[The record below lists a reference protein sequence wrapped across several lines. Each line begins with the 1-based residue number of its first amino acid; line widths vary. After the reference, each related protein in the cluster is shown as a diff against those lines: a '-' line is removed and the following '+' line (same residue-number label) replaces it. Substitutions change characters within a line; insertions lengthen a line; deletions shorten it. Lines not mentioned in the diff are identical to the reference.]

1 MQASARGALPAPS
14 NPDDQQHQDVARTP
28 DDADI
33 AAIGAPTPLDE
44 ESELGPG
51 QYVFLMVLVVVGVLT
66 GIAVANHSLT
76 PLIYQE
82 PAQAEVARTLHNG
95 QNYALYDL
103 NFEIRGVRRHQIRLM
118 TKTPELIILGA
129 SHWQEAHAGLV
140 PGVDFFNA
148 HVHRDYY
155 DDPIGMVGHL
165 LDYNRLPKTLV
176 ISVRDATFT
185 PVAERTDYLW
195 LGGIPS
201 FRAMEPRLGLPKR
214 PWYEDYHLQPVL
226 DLFSL
231 RLAITG
237 GLRELRA
244 QNWPGPTDADFAE
257 DLDIFM
263 ADGSIRWSGE
273 HLAAFTPEYV
283 RDRALEMAQHV
294 RRHPPRINTDTVDA
308 FRRMLALL
316 QNHDVDVVLAH
327 PPFNPQFHD
336 AVAGSG
342 YADHLQAV
350 EALTRDLAAQY
361 GARTAGSFDPARV
374 GCTADMYIDSEHSRP
389 VCLQKLLAQVV
400 SGRAQAPSL

>member
-1 MQASARGALPAPS
+1 MPATARGALPTPAKPEESQGQIASPPADAPA
-14 NPDDQQHQDVARTP
+14 VA
-28 DDADI
+28 AVEAI
-33 AAIGAPTPLDE
+33 AANPG
-44 ESELGPG
+44 ESELSSG
-51 QYVFLMVLVVVGVLT
+51 QYVSLLFLVIVGVLSV
-66 GIAVANHSLT
+66 IAYINHSLS

-82 PAQAEVARTLHNG
+82 PAQAEVARTLHAG

-118 TKTPELIILGA
+118 TETPELIILGA

-185 PVAERTDYLW
+185 PVAGRTDYLW

-231 RLAITG
+231 RAAMSG

-244 QNWPGPTDADFAE
+244 TNRPGPTDADFAE

-273 HLAAFTPEYV
+273 HLAAFTPDYV
-283 RDRALEMAQHV
+283 RDRALEMAQQV
-294 RRHPPRINTDTVDA
+294 RRHPPRINADTVEA

-316 QNHDVDVVLAH
+316 QNHDVDVVLVH

-342 YADHLQAV
+342 YADHLNAV

-389 VCLQKLLAQVV
+389 VCLQKLLAQVI
-400 SGRAQAPSL
+400 SGRSQAPSL

>member
-14 NPDDQQHQDVARTP
+14 SPEAQQHHDVAPTP

-33 AAIGAPTPLDE
+33 TAIGAPSLLDE

-51 QYVFLMVLVVVGVLT
+51 QYVLLMVLVIVGVLT
-66 GIAVANHSLT
+66 GIAFANHSLT

-82 PAQAEVARTLHNG
+82 PAQAEVAQTLHSG

-244 QNWPGPTDADFAE
+244 QNRPGPTDADFAE

-283 RDRALEMAQHV
+283 RDRALEMAQQM
-294 RRHPPRINTDTVDA
+294 RRQPPRINDDTVDA
-308 FRRMLALL
+308 FRRMLELL
-316 QNHDVDVVLAH
+316 QNHDVDVVLVH

-336 AVAGSG
+336 AVAGSD
-342 YADHLQAV
+342 YADHLNAV

-389 VCLQKLLAQVV
+389 VCLQKLLTQVV
-400 SGRAQAPSL
+400 SGRSQAPSL